1 MIFVT
6 VGKGIDPFDRLVK
19 AADGLAAEMDE
30 KVFIQY
36 GSSSY
41 KPVHAEGRDYLT
53 FPEAQ
58 ELTRASSIMIAHAGI
73 GTIIGA
79 LRSGIPIVI
88 VPRYKKNREHFNDHQ
103 LEIAEAVKGR
113 PGVEVVYEG
122 DDLRSAVARL
132 LEIKR
137 PLVPQVSGAGL
148 IDAIDDFLSGLNG

>member
-19 AADGLAAEMDE
+19 AADGLAAEIDE

-36 GSSSY
+36 GCSTY
-41 KPVHAEGRDYLT
+41 KPIHAEGRDYVT

-58 ELTRASSIMIAHAGI
+58 EFTKASTIMIAHAGI

-88 VPRYKKNREHFNDHQ
+88 VPRYKKNKEHFNNHQ

-122 DDLRSAVARL
+122 EALLPAVNRL
-132 LEIKR
+132 LEMKR
-137 PLVPQVSGAGL
+137 PIVPQVSGDGL
-148 IDAIDDFLSGLNG
+148 IDAIDDFLNGLNG